1 MKEFKTAMLSFGET
15 LTDDEFNEMMALVD
29 TDHDGKISY
38 EGTFLKTKYFRT
50 LFNLFNLFS
59 F

>member
-1 MKEFKTAMLSFGET
+1 MKEFKAAMLSFGET

-38 EGTFLKTKYFRT
+38 EGNIKNRI
-50 LFNLFNLFS
+50 N
-59 F
+59 